1 MEYKYNLV
9 IADIETNAIENFT
22 TLDCPIKFHCIS
34 ILDVKTLEMHEF
46 NTLKDNIED
55 GIKMLEQ
62 SKYVCGHNFIGF
74 DGPCI
79 EKVYGLKLN
88 KIVDT
93 MLMSKLFCRDITIT
107 DRRRENFPTALVGKH
122 SLKAWGWRLGNFKGN
137 HGEKEDAWEYC
148 TPEMQQ
154 YCSQDVKVTYDLYK
168 HLIQYSVSSKSL
180 ELEHDF
186 ARLIRVQ
193 ELNGFPFDVEK
204 AEELAKELSV
214 ILMISLFEKKLTGFY
229 HNTSIVINEKGKIIS
244 KYRKMHIPDDPGYY
258 EKFYFSPGDLGFK
271 STKTIYGKIGS
282 LICWDQW
289 FPEAARLTALKG
301 AEILFYPTAIG
312 WHPKEKKKFGKAQL
326 NAWITMQRSHA
337 VANGVYVAAI
347 NRIGFEKIK
356 NRKIQFWGNSIIIDP
371 YGNVL
376 RQSHF
381 NREETIICDIDF
393 KKIEDARQHW
403 PFLRDRRI
411 DYYKGLLKNPEDE

>member
-1 MEYKYNLV
+1 MKKKTTIGLIQIKVSNNP
-9 IADIETNAIENFT
+9 ITNIENSIKKIKEAAKKNAKIICLPELFLSPYFCQT
-22 TLDCPIKFHCIS
+22 ENHSKFKLAEKIPGPI
-34 ILDVKTLEMHEF
+34 T
-46 NTLKDNIED
+46 NT
-55 GIKMLEQ
+55 
-62 SKYVCGHNFIGF
+62 YC
-74 DGPCI
+74 
-79 EKVYGLKLN
+79 
-88 KIVDT
+88 KI
-93 MLMSKLFCRDITIT
+93 
-107 DRRRENFPTALVGKH
+107 
-122 SLKAWGWRLGNFKGN
+122 
-137 HGEKEDAWEYC
+137 
-148 TPEMQQ
+148 
-154 YCSQDVKVTYDLYK
+154 
-168 HLIQYSVSSKSL
+168 
-180 ELEHDF
+180 
-186 ARLIRVQ
+186 
-193 ELNGFPFDVEK
+193 
-204 AEELAKELSV
+204 AKELSV

>member
-1 MEYKYNLV
+1 MKKKTTIGLIQIKVSNNP
-9 IADIETNAIENFT
+9 ITNIENSIKKIKEAAKKNAKIICLPELFLSPYFCQT
-22 TLDCPIKFHCIS
+22 ENYSKFKLAEKIPGPI
-34 ILDVKTLEMHEF
+34 T
-46 NTLKDNIED
+46 NT
-55 GIKMLEQ
+55 
-62 SKYVCGHNFIGF
+62 
-74 DGPCI
+74 
-79 EKVYGLKLN
+79 
-88 KIVDT
+88 
-93 MLMSKLFCRDITIT
+93 
-107 DRRRENFPTALVGKH
+107 
-122 SLKAWGWRLGNFKGN
+122 
-137 HGEKEDAWEYC
+137 YC
-148 TPEMQQ
+148 
-154 YCSQDVKVTYDLYK
+154 K
-168 HLIQYSVSSKSL
+168 
-180 ELEHDF
+180 
-186 ARLIRVQ
+186 
-193 ELNGFPFDVEK
+193 
-204 AEELAKELSV
+204 LAKELSV

-411 DYYKGLLKNPEDE
+411 DYYKGLLKNPKDE

>member
-1 MEYKYNLV
+1 MKKK
-9 IADIETNAIENFT
+9 T
-22 TLDCPIKFHCIS
+22 T
-34 ILDVKTLEMHEF
+34 
-46 NTLKDNIED
+46 
-55 GIKMLEQ
+55 
-62 SKYVCGHNFIGF
+62 IGL
-74 DGPCI
+74 I
-79 EKVYGLKLN
+79 Q
-88 KIVDT
+88 I
-93 MLMSKLFCRDITIT
+93 
-107 DRRRENFPTALVGKH
+107 
-122 SLKAWGWRLGNFKGN
+122 
-137 HGEKEDAWEYC
+137 
-148 TPEMQQ
+148 
-154 YCSQDVKVTYDLYK
+154 KVTNNPITN
-168 HLIQYSVSSKSL
+168 IQNSIKKIKEAAKKNAKIICLPELFLSPYFCQTENHSKFKL
-180 ELEHDF
+180 
-186 ARLIRVQ
+186 A
-193 ELNGFPFDVEK
+193 EK
-204 AEELAKELSV
+204 IPGPITNTYCKLAKELSV

-371 YGNVL
+371 YGNIL

>member
-1 MEYKYNLV
+1 MKKKTTIGLIQIKVSNNP
-9 IADIETNAIENFT
+9 ITNIENSIKKIKEAAKKNAKIICLPELFLSPYFCQT
-22 TLDCPIKFHCIS
+22 ENHSKFKLAEKIPGPI
-34 ILDVKTLEMHEF
+34 T
-46 NTLKDNIED
+46 NT
-55 GIKMLEQ
+55 
-62 SKYVCGHNFIGF
+62 
-74 DGPCI
+74 
-79 EKVYGLKLN
+79 
-88 KIVDT
+88 
-93 MLMSKLFCRDITIT
+93 
-107 DRRRENFPTALVGKH
+107 
-122 SLKAWGWRLGNFKGN
+122 
-137 HGEKEDAWEYC
+137 YC
-148 TPEMQQ
+148 
-154 YCSQDVKVTYDLYK
+154 K
-168 HLIQYSVSSKSL
+168 
-180 ELEHDF
+180 
-186 ARLIRVQ
+186 
-193 ELNGFPFDVEK
+193 
-204 AEELAKELSV
+204 LAKELSV

-376 RQSHF
+376 KQSHF

-411 DYYKGLLKNPEDE
+411 DYYKGLLKNPEYE

>member
-1 MEYKYNLV
+1 MKKKTTIGLIQIKVSKNL
-9 IADIETNAIENFT
+9 ITNIENSIKKIKEAAKKNAKIICLPELFLYPYFCQT
-22 TLDCPIKFHCIS
+22 ENHSKFKLAEKIPGPI
-34 ILDVKTLEMHEF
+34 T
-46 NTLKDNIED
+46 NT
-55 GIKMLEQ
+55 
-62 SKYVCGHNFIGF
+62 
-74 DGPCI
+74 
-79 EKVYGLKLN
+79 
-88 KIVDT
+88 
-93 MLMSKLFCRDITIT
+93 
-107 DRRRENFPTALVGKH
+107 
-122 SLKAWGWRLGNFKGN
+122 
-137 HGEKEDAWEYC
+137 YC
-148 TPEMQQ
+148 
-154 YCSQDVKVTYDLYK
+154 K
-168 HLIQYSVSSKSL
+168 
-180 ELEHDF
+180 
-186 ARLIRVQ
+186 
-193 ELNGFPFDVEK
+193 
-204 AEELAKELSV
+204 LAKELSV
-214 ILMISLFEKKLTGFY
+214 ILMVSLFEKKLTGFY

>member
-1 MEYKYNLV
+1 MKKK
-9 IADIETNAIENFT
+9 T
-22 TLDCPIKFHCIS
+22 T
-34 ILDVKTLEMHEF
+34 
-46 NTLKDNIED
+46 
-55 GIKMLEQ
+55 
-62 SKYVCGHNFIGF
+62 IG
-74 DGPCI
+74 
-79 EKVYGLKLN
+79 
-88 KIVDT
+88 
-93 MLMSKLFCRDITIT
+93 
-107 DRRRENFPTALVGKH
+107 
-122 SLKAWGWRLGNFKGN
+122 
-137 HGEKEDAWEYC
+137 
-148 TPEMQQ
+148 
-154 YCSQDVKVTYDLYK
+154 
-168 HLIQYSVSSKSL
+168 LIQIKVSSNPITNIKNSIKKIREAAKKNAKIICL
-180 ELEHDF
+180 PELFLSPYFCQTENHSKF
-186 ARLIRVQ
+186 KLA
-193 ELNGFPFDVEK
+193 EK
-204 AEELAKELSV
+204 IPGPMTNTYCNLAKELSV

-271 STKTIYGKIGS
+271 STKTKYGKIGS

-371 YGNVL
+371 YGNIL

-381 NREETIICDIDF
+381 NREEIIICDIDF